1 MVVDYSK
8 WDKIELSDDSDVEVH
23 PNVDKKSFIRWK
35 QQSIHEERIKRNQDI
50 KNLETQ
56 MDMYVNLNKRVDKL
70 LNTFN
75 EQESNFGDLVKI
87 PVVEKFLN
95 ENFDKNEK
103 SEGDNVDPDIATYN
117 EMVVDL
123 FEQLKRDAIKEKQNP
138 EDPNVIK
145 KLMLQHRGK
154 IDKVTEEAKV
164 KLKELHKEKELHIS
178 SEDIHTGF
186 DSGFMNKKNAAA
198 NGKTEEDT
206 KKINDAMEAVTIK
219 QSAEKKDELPKSLK
233 LNTPLQFIE
242 YTNEED
248 ILKLA
253 PETETFGL
261 KIPYDNYKISMQFL
275 LSNMQIISGQQKDAL
290 MMKSFEYQMQD
301 KNSPMTYQI
310 VHQAEV
316 LSYIREIYDMK
327 KIPFLRVEEMEE
339 VIKMFFDK
347 IIFNPANTKGKDSFL
362 DSVKSKYEHIKTRSE
377 ILKKEQMEDGE
388 DGEVEGVETIQLK
401 SLDDSAELEV
411 VLPDFKSTNPEEIKK
426 CEAFNKIPKD
436 MQEALKTQSL
446 DEVNKVFETIQID
459 EAEQI
464 LELFNEADIIGV
476 RAVLENEDD
485 FNNIK
490 QDYQQQQQQLN
501 NGEANVEPIVEEE
514 EEILDTTDIVD

>member
-35 QQSIHEERIKRNQDI
+35 QQSIHEERMKRTQDI

-56 MDMYVNLNKRVDKL
+56 MDMYTNLNKRVDKL
-70 LNTFN
+70 LSTFT
-75 EQESNFGDLVKI
+75 ESDGNLGQLTDL
-87 PVVEKFLN
+87 PNVEKYLN

-103 SEGDNVDPDIATYN
+103 STGENVDPDIATYN

-123 FEQLKRDAIKEKQNP
+123 FEQLKRDAVKEKKDPSDAKVIKEL
-138 EDPNVIK
+138 I
-145 KLMLQHRGK
+145 LQHRNK
-154 IDKVTEEAKV
+154 IDKVTVEAKT
-164 KLKELHKEKELHIS
+164 KLKELYHEKELHIS

-186 DSGFMNKKNAAA
+186 DSGFMNPKVNAV
-198 NGKTEEDT
+198 NTDKDT
-206 KKINDAMEAVTIK
+206 KKINDAMESINLKASTQPK
-219 QSAEKKDELPKSLK
+219 GELPKSLK
-233 LNTPLQFIE
+233 IDAPLQFIE
-242 YTNEED
+242 YTDEKD
-248 ILKLA
+248 MLKLA
-253 PETETFGL
+253 PGTEAFGT
-261 KIPYDNYKISMQFL
+261 KIPYDNYKMSQEFL
-275 LSNMQIISGQQKDAL
+275 LKNMQIISGQQKDAL
-290 MMKSFEYQMQD
+290 MMKSFEYQMED

-310 VHQAEV
+310 IHQSEI

-327 KIPFLRVEEMEE
+327 KIPFLRVQEMEE
-339 VIKMFFDK
+339 VINMFFGK
-347 IIFNPANTKGKDSFL
+347 IIFNPANSKGKESFL
-362 DSVKSKYEHIKTRSE
+362 ESVKTKYEHVKNRSE
-377 ILKKEQMEDGE
+377 IIKQEQTEE
-388 DGEVEGVETIQLK
+388 SEEGEVEGVETIQLK

-411 VLPDFKSTNPEEIKK
+411 VLPDFNSEDKDEVKK

-436 MQEALKTQSL
+436 MQEALKTQNL

-459 EAEQI
+459 EAERI

-490 QDYQQQQQQLN
+490 QDYQQQLQHEGN
-501 NGEANVEPIVEEE
+501 EGERPTVIEE
-514 EEILDTTDIVD
+514 EEILDTADIVD